1 MSLVP
6 PGFSPTSYRFPRGSI
21 LLLVRPMKT
30 SQLLVITFSLIA
42 ALLPLR
48 AADEEKPPVGC
59 LETKSTAMSALRAE
73 FEEVT
78 AAFHQALRTNDYE
91 GLFAYV
97 AEDVVM
103 MPPNE
108 SSIRGKSAMQTW
120 YRTFLSAFRTT
131 TLMLTDREVTV
142 SDSWATELG
151 HYEWGLQPTAGG
163 DHVVDNGNYM
173 QIWKRAPDGSW
184 RFFRE
189 IWNSSIPSAPPP
201 ASKRPNQAAQRTAR

>member
-1 MSLVP
+1 
-6 PGFSPTSYRFPRGSI
+6 
-21 LLLVRPMKT
+21 MKT

-42 ALLPLR
+42 AFLPVR
-48 AADEEKPPVGC
+48 AADEEKPPAAR
-59 LETKSTAMSALRAE
+59 LEKKSTTTGALRVD
-73 FEEVT
+73 FEKAT
-78 AAFHQALRTNDYE
+78 AAFHQALRTNDSE

-97 AEDVVM
+97 AGDVVM

-108 SSIRGKSAMQTW
+108 APIRGKPAMQTW

-131 TLMLTDREVTV
+131 TLILTDQEVTV

-151 HYEWGLQPTAGG
+151 QYEWGLQPTAGG
-163 DHVVDNGNYM
+163 DPVVDKGNYM

-189 IWNSSIPSAPPP
+189 IWNSSIPSSLP
-201 ASKRPNQAAQRTAR
+201 ANK

>member
-1 MSLVP
+1 
-6 PGFSPTSYRFPRGSI
+6 
-21 LLLVRPMKT
+21 MKT
-30 SQLLVITFSLIA
+30 SHLLVITFFLIA
-42 ALLPLR
+42 VLLPLR
-48 AADEEKPPVGC
+48 AADQEKPPAGR
-59 LETKSTAMSALRAE
+59 LETKSTAMGALRVD
-73 FEEVT
+73 FEKAT
-78 AAFHQALRTNDYE
+78 AAFHQALRTNDSE

-108 SSIRGKSAMQTW
+108 APIRGKPAMQTW

-131 TLMLTDREVTV
+131 TLILTDREVTV

-151 HYEWGLQPTAGG
+151 QYEWGLQPTARG
-163 DHVVDNGNYM
+163 DSVVDKGNYM

-189 IWNSSIPSAPPP
+189 IWNSSIPSAPR
-201 ASKRPNQAAQRTAR
+201 ANKEKA